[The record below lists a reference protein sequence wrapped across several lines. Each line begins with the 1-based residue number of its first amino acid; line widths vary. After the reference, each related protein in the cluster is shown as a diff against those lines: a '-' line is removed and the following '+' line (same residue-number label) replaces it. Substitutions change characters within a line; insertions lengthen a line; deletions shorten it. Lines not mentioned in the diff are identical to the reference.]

1 MPRSTRPLVTKL
13 TVFYACQLKATT
25 ERYLEKTI
33 TKKNNFFTNLP
44 TDLTQSEFVS
54 LQVIGVAQIINKKSG
69 MHQFTEKDEEVS
81 TLAQPLARYQP
92 AGFQNSAEDV
102 ENVLRRFCF
111 SSS

>member
-1 MPRSTRPLVTKL
+1 
-13 TVFYACQLKATT
+13 
-25 ERYLEKTI
+25 
-33 TKKNNFFTNLP
+33 
-44 TDLTQSEFVS
+44 
-54 LQVIGVAQIINKKSG
+54 

-102 ENVLRRFCF
+102 ENVLQRFCF